1 MSYDRQD
8 QMKQLGALQ
17 KKLNDRFGDVMDL
30 TGDSTT
36 FVAYT
41 DVWSPVEGGVSL
53 TIDGG
58 LSIEDLEF
66 LLFHLKEFDREF
78 PKK

>member
-17 KKLNDRFGDVMDL
+17 KKLNDRFGDVMDPAS
-30 TGDSTT
+30 DDI

-41 DVWSPVEGGVSL
+41 DVWSPEEGGVSL
-53 TIDGG
+53 TIDGS
-58 LSIEDLEF
+58 LSIEDLKF
-66 LLFHLKEFDREF
+66 LLFHLEEFDKEF